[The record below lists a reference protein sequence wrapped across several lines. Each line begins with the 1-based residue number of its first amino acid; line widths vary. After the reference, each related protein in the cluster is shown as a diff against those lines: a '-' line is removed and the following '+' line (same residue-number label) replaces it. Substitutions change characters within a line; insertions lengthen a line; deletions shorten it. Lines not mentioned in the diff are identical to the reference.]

1 MLKRKDVPS
10 LIIFGSVFPLL
21 IALTAVVIWYYF
33 DRSENRAG
41 PYLDLVGGILV
52 GLLIDLRYLKRW
64 VTSRYNLSMTFVG
77 FVFIVYNVMVYGFFM
92 GFPVFNVFLSI
103 IAGWY
108 IGNRLSANSTNLQDQ
123 KRIINRATLFVG
135 VVMIMI
141 CSLSAYLALR
151 EESIGQQIRGMLGL
165 HFDVTRPMVIG
176 IIVAGGLALI
186 TAQIC
191 CIRFSI
197 HQRLIINARK

>member
-10 LIIFGSVFPLL
+10 MIIFGAVFPLL

-33 DRSENRAG
+33 DRSEDRTG
-41 PYLDLVGGILV
+41 PYLDLVGGLLV
-52 GLLIDLRYLKRW
+52 GLLIDLRYLKKW
-64 VTSRYNLSMTFVG
+64 VTNRCRLSMTFIG

-108 IGNRLSANSTNLQDQ
+108 MGNRLSANATNLQDQ
-123 KRIINRATLFVG
+123 KRIINRTTLFVG
-135 VVMIMI
+135 ATMIVI
-141 CSLSAYLALR
+141 CSFSAYLALR
-151 EESIGQQIRGMLGL
+151 EESIGRQIEGMLGL
-165 HFDVTRPMVIG
+165 HFEVTLPMVIG
-176 IIVAGGLALI
+176 IIVVGGLALI

-191 CIRFSI
+191 CIRVTI
-197 HQRLIINARK
+197 HRRLKINACK

>member
-10 LIIFGSVFPLL
+10 LIIFGAVFPLL

-33 DRSENRAG
+33 DRSENRAS

-92 GFPVFNVFLSI
+92 GFPVFNVFLAI
-103 IAGWY
+103 MAGWY
-108 IGNRLSANSTNLQDQ
+108 MGNRLSTNSTNLQDR
-123 KRIINRATLFVG
+123 KRIINRTALFVG
-135 VVMIMI
+135 ATMIVI
-141 CSLSAYLALR
+141 CALSAYLALR

-165 HFDVTRPMVIG
+165 HFEVTRPMVIG
-176 IIVAGGLALI
+176 IIVVGGLALI

-191 CIRFSI
+191 CIRFTI
-197 HQRLIINARK
+197 HQRLKINASK